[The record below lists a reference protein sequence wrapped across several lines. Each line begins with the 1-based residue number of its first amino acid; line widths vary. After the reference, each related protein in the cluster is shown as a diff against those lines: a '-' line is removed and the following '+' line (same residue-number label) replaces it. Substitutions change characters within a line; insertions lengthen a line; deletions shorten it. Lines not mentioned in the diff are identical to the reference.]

1 MKYYEQIVADI
12 KRNIQNNKYKPGD
25 KLPSLMIMANQY
37 QVSKGTVLKAYEN
50 LEKQCLIFS
59 KPQSG
64 YYIADGI
71 RIQSNNHEGYH
82 LETGN
87 PLVNSHLFNEMK
99 QCLNIAAELYS
110 FKTLDLTVR
119 GVDSLNEILPSYLQ
133 LDGIYTSEKIFI

>member
-37 QVSKGTVLKAYEN
+37 QVSKGTVLKAYET

-71 RIQSNNHEGYH
+71 RIQSNNHEG
-82 LETGN
+82 
-87 PLVNSHLFNEMK
+87 
-99 QCLNIAAELYS
+99 
-110 FKTLDLTVR
+110 
-119 GVDSLNEILPSYLQ
+119 
-133 LDGIYTSEKIFI
+133 